1 MKYVLDSHT
10 HTIASGHA
18 YSTLHEMA
26 REAAEK
32 GLELLGITEHAM
44 MLPGTCHEYHFQN
57 MRMLPREMY
66 GIQVMHGAEVNVM
79 GFDGS
84 VDMEDSLMAKLD
96 VVIASLHMPCI
107 RPGTKEQNTDALL
120 HVMENPYVNIIGH
133 PDDSRYPVDYERLV
147 KGAKEQGVLLE
158 LNNTSLHPK
167 SSRQN
172 AEPNDVVMLGLCK
185 EYGVP
190 IILGSDA
197 HTQEDIGNLKYTLP
211 LLERLKFPEELIVNR
226 SVEEYKKYINR
237 FKYVALH

>member
-1 MKYVLDSHT
+1 MKYVLDSHS

-18 YSTLHEMA
+18 FSTLHEMA
-26 REAAEK
+26 KEAADK
-32 GLELLGITEHAM
+32 GLELLGITEHSLTM
-44 MLPGTCHEYHFQN
+44 PGTCYEYHFQN

-66 GIQVMHGAEVNVM
+66 GIQVMHGAEVNIM
-79 GFDGS
+79 GFDGRL
-84 VDMEDSLMAKLD
+84 DMGDSLMASLD
-96 VVIASLHMPCI
+96 VVIASMHTPCI
-107 RPGTKEQNTDALL
+107 TPGTKEQNTAAYL
-120 HVMENPYVNIIGH
+120 HAMENPYVNIIGH

-147 KGAKEQGVLLE
+147 KGAKEHGVLLE

-167 SSRQN
+167 GSRKN
-172 AEPNDVVMLGLCK
+172 SEPNDVVMLELCM

-237 FKYVALH
+237 YKYVSLH